1 MNKEPSYFCVMKY
14 AFSILLILNMF
25 LSQAQITKVKVNT
38 KKNQPNE
45 PSIAINPL
53 NKAEIV
59 AAANIDEIY
68 FSQDTGKTWIEFE
81 AQSDLGIYGDPV
93 LHYANNQL
101 IYTHLSKTSGKKY
114 GDWFDRIVVQKV
126 SSLQPWEEKSYG
138 VGYNNDKM
146 QDKPWISSDE
156 HSKYKG
162 NIYCTWSEFDKYE
175 SKKEDDRS
183 RIRFSRYNPVI
194 DDFTEAVTI
203 SDTVGDC
210 LDGDNTLEGAVSAVG
225 TDGEVFVVWA
235 AFGKLYFDKSTDQ
248 GETWG
253 VDRIIAEQV
262 KGWDM
267 EMPHIFRANGMPFIH
282 CNTKT
287 NTIYLTWAD
296 EYNGNADIWLIT
308 STDGGDTWSER
319 IQLNLDNSNSHQY
332 FANMA
337 IDQNTDE
344 VYVVYL
350 DQRRSPEN
358 LFYDIYVSSYSFTNG
373 VKEYRITPN
382 SIPMSGTSF
391 FFGDYL
397 DIDVQDGLVAVVYPV
412 YLLGNESNL
421 EVATLSP
428 KTFVPENA
436 ELKSIVN
443 AITIDGSTKIYV
455 NVHHPYSITGKV
467 KTGYFLKNQTY
478 RFRHSFKGAD
488 VNIDQLIASFSTANV
503 QKLKY
508 KLKDLNTGEV
518 TKYVSP

>member
-1 MNKEPSYFCVMKY
+1 MNKEPSYFCFMKY
-14 AFSILLILNMF
+14 AFCILFILTICA
-25 LSQAQITKVKVNT
+25 SQAQITRVKVNT

-45 PSIAINPL
+45 PSIAINPI
-53 NKAEIV
+53 NPAEIV
-59 AAANIDEIY
+59 AAANIDEMY
-68 FSQDTGKTWIEFE
+68 FSNDSGKTWIEFE
-81 AQSDLGIYGDPV
+81 AKSELGIYGDPV

-114 GDWFDRIVVQKV
+114 GDWFDRIVVQKIN
-126 SSLQPWEEKSYG
+126 SLQPWEEKSYS

-175 SKKEDDRS
+175 SKEKDDKS
-183 RIRFSRYNPVI
+183 RIRFSKYDPEI
-194 DDFTEAVTI
+194 DNFKDAITI

-210 LDGDNTLEGAVSAVG
+210 LDGDNTLEGATSAVG
-225 TDGEVFVVWA
+225 ANGEIYVVWA
-235 AFGKLYFDKSTDQ
+235 AFGNLYFDKSEDG

-253 VDRIIAEQV
+253 TDRIIAEQV
-262 KGWDM
+262 EGWDM
-267 EMPHIFRANGMPFIH
+267 KMPHIFRANGMPFIH
-282 CNTKT
+282 CNINT
-287 NTIYLTWAD
+287 NTLYLTWAD

-308 STDGGDTWSER
+308 STDGGETWSER
-319 IQLNLDNSNSHQY
+319 IQLNLDTSNSHQY

-358 LFYDIYVSSYSFTNG
+358 LFYDIYVSSYSLRNG

-397 DIDVQDGLVAVVYPV
+397 DIDVQHGLVAVVYPV

-421 EVATLSP
+421 EVATFKPNTYMQQIP
-428 KTFVPENA
+428 KLRSVVNTI
-436 ELKSIVN
+436 SIN
-443 AITIDGSTKIYV
+443 GSTKIFV
-455 NVHHPYSITGKV
+455 NVQHPFTIKGKV
-467 KTGYFLKNQTY
+467 KTGYFFKNQSY
-478 RFRHSFKGAD
+478 RFKYTFKGSE
-488 VNIDQLIASFSTANV
+488 VNTDLLIASFNTTNV

-508 KLKDLNTGEV
+508 KLKNLQTGEV
-518 TKYVSP
+518 VKYVSP